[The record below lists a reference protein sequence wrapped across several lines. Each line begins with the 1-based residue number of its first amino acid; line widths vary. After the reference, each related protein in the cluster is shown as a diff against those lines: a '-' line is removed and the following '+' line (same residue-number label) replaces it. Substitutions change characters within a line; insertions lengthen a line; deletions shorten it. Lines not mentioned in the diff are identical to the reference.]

1 MPHPVDNTSQA
12 DRHYANV
19 TLILR
24 LTLDQAGHLLQ
35 GELVDTTD
43 TLQKRFLGLTGLNQ
57 AVEAWLR
64 QQEQPA
70 ADDPSATQDGG
81 NQRGNPQQISQKGE

>member
-1 MPHPVDNTSQA
+1 MPHQADDITLA
-12 DRHYANV
+12 DRHYV

-24 LTLDQAGHLLQ
+24 LTLNRTGQLLQ

-70 ADDPSATQDGG
+70 ADDSSANQDSG
-81 NQRGNPQQISQKGE
+81 N

>member
-1 MPHPVDNTSQA
+1 MPHAPDDITLAN
-12 DRHYANV
+12 RHYV

-24 LTLDQAGHLLQ
+24 LTLDGMGQLLQ

-57 AVEAWLR
+57 AVEAWLQ

-70 ADDPSATQDGG
+70 TDDSSANQDSGNRRGG
-81 NQRGNPQQISQKGE
+81 P